1 MLRQSARTEER
12 QDMTSET
19 DTLLLPESPTTR
31 PVDPEMQLDA
41 TTQQHNRKKRRTNEL
56 EDDNDSDDC
65 QRGILSKQEENGART
80 NNKRHDQEQ
89 STTADKTP
97 STKKARHMGADIDNK
112 VDTTLASSS
121 STTVPVSRKDPC
133 VVLPTEVWHQVLSYL
148 PLSSIAR
155 V

>member
-19 DTLLLPESPTTR
+19 DTLLLPESPATR

-41 TTQQHNRKKRRTNEL
+41 TTQQRNRKKRRTNEL
-56 EDDNDSDDC
+56 ENDNDS
-65 QRGILSKQEENGART
+65 
-80 NNKRHDQEQ
+80 
-89 STTADKTP
+89 TTRSSRQQQTGL
-97 STKKARHMGADIDNK
+97 HMDADIDNK

-148 PLSSIAR
+148 PLS
-155 V
+155 